1 MAYKKQGMVAEA
13 DKTEK
18 QNFFAKKD
26 LADANGKK
34 RRLVKMKTKL
44 GHRYLRRAR
53 GPELSKEVWNDLF
66 IKYRTGEYTMTAL
79 SEEFG
84 IDLSVVSRMIRSY
97 GIEKDPNAQQ
107 AIQLFDEG
115 FKAIS
120 NIVNGENKAEKE
132 RMEQMAA
139 EVMTDEKMGEN
150 RRTDL
155 ETPEHPVVVL
165 EKVTPP
171 KTKKEKRQD
180 LVAKKEALECEVI
193 DNANSVKLANEIMD
207 IVAKRN
213 PQFARGF
220 QIIGAIM
227 IEKMKDILRSPKLI
241 SGDIRNIAQAMK
253 DLDSTMG
260 IFPKQP
266 TIAQQFNF
274 GQKNKEK
281 EIDTDIN
288 LQISVVGKSD
298 KSE

>member
-1 MAYKKQGMVAEA
+1 MAYKKQGMVA
-13 DKTEK
+13 DKTDK

-26 LADANGKK
+26 LADATGKK

-132 RMEQMAA
+132 RMEAMAA

-155 ETPEHPVVVL
+155 EAPEHPVVVL

-180 LVAKKEALECEVI
+180 LVAKKQALECEVI

-220 QIIGAIM
+220 QAIGAIM
-227 IEKMKDILRSPKLI
+227 IEKMKDILSSPKLI